1 MKTRLPR
8 PVRPPHPPRPTR
20 LRRVRGM
27 ASVNL
32 FSGMVARS
40 WSVSG
45 GGVDGRVELNHNTVT
60 GWHALALDG
69 LDVPGTEG
77 TCHALSSPARL
88 FFDVGGRRGTVTIT
102 PSMGSFAYSC
112 RFGDGEVVRED
123 NERSPDP
130 SAASASSRAG
140 PALDIRV
147 PSAAAGLDAAG
158 KRVVYYVI
166 RSRIAASGRTNS
178 VHRRFRDILAAYDAV
193 QAAYRGTP
201 LAAALPAA
209 PSRSASWFVDHF
221 APAFIEDRRQ
231 RLESFLRALVVTPR
245 AADNGDLRGMLGL
258 STGTIRETSVI
269 FPSGPLGLD
278 LRPDGANTAVRGF
291 SRVGTQQ
298 GAAEASGRVSV
309 GDLISKVN
317 GADVVGEPHTV
328 LMAHLRTAGR
338 PLVLHFLGYFGATD
352 HEDASKTEAS
362 ASASAPTT
370 ATATATATGGGGAAA
385 GSKAAGS
392 ARGPVSYAAAAGAP
406 APAAAGTG
414 SSKSGRSGGPTST
427 GRAGTIDGGPG
438 FGGPGVRSRPGGL
451 FDDGETAGS
460 GPRGATATA
469 GRAAPSAGAG
479 AGSRAAMGADDDDE
493 DDPFGAGPGA
503 VAARGGGGRGGGR
516 GGGGGGEFGGQDQA
530 DDPFGF
536 GAEGEDVSLG

>member
-1 MKTRLPR
+1 
-8 PVRPPHPPRPTR
+8 
-20 LRRVRGM
+20 M

-370 ATATATATGGGGAAA
+370 ATATATATATGG
-385 GSKAAGS
+385 
-392 ARGPVSYAAAAGAP
+392 
-406 APAAAGTG
+406 
-414 SSKSGRSGGPTST
+414 
-427 GRAGTIDGGPG
+427 
-438 FGGPGVRSRPGGL
+438 
-451 FDDGETAGS
+451 
-460 GPRGATATA
+460 
-469 GRAAPSAGAG
+469 
-479 AGSRAAMGADDDDE
+479 GSRAAMGADDDDE